1 MRILLVDDEQEG
13 RSFLAEYLMLLGH
26 SVVECDAAEAAL
38 TIYEQQA
45 FDLVLSDI
53 KMGGMSGLELV
64 KEIRRHT
71 RQPQAA
77 VVLYTGFVDVG
88 LVVGALRAGAFDYL
102 MKPINVQELKDVLK
116 RVSEQRPAT
125 EQQLPVAAPARSVA
139 QQPGVGKVGIFS
151 AAMQQIVRQARQ
163 YHTDR
168 SLPIL
173 IQGETG
179 VGKDIVA
186 RMIHYGDGEATGPF
200 IALNC
205 AAITPSLFESELF
218 GYEGGAFTGA
228 ATRGSRGKLDMAM
241 GGTLFLDEVAEIPV
255 ELQAKLLRVIE
266 ERSFYRV
273 GGLKPIATDL
283 RIICA
288 TNLDFAERIAAGLFR
303 KDLYYRLKVGQLLIP
318 PLRERTE
325 DILPLA
331 ELFLK
336 EFAERR
342 GKTFCQI
349 EAEAAA
355 WLTAYSWPGN
365 VRELRNAMEW
375 VTFMY
380 DDLALRADH
389 LQALGLPPPAA
400 EIAAPAAQPLNAHV
414 DQLVLDA
421 LARHQGN
428 KTRAARE
435 LGISVR
441 ALYYRLERMGHSLQ

>member
-342 GKTFCQI
+342 GKAFCQI

-355 WLTAYSWPGN
+355 WLAAYSWPGN